1 MVTRTTIA
9 MLVLLA
15 LALAAGAVAVQS
27 RTVTGPVY
35 AVAQLQAGFARHPR
49 TWIGRSVLVRGN
61 VRRVAV
67 TMCSSR
73 GCQPQVQEWLVMETP
88 PVFRS
93 GGHVWISQG
102 PPRGLVLAPGP
113 TVRLIDALA
122 HLPLVG
128 RYLRDRLRPCRAA
141 AAMSRTTAS
150 WDMGGTDGLLRAVSP
165 AGQLLWRSRFQH
177 GQQHLLDDRPRRPG
191 AAR

>member
-1 MVTRTTIA
+1 MLTRTTIA

-35 AVAQLQAGFARHPR
+35 TVAQLQAGFARHPR

-61 VRRVAV
+61 VRHVALRL
-67 TMCSSR
+67 CSSR
-73 GCQPQVQEWLVMETP
+73 GCQPQTRQWFVMETP
-88 PVFRS
+88 QVFRS
-93 GGHVWISQG
+93 GGQVWISHG

-128 RYLRDRLRPCRAA
+128 RYLSDRLRTNGVHHLRLVSTHRCPLMWPSSCVNAV
-141 AAMSRTTAS
+141 
-150 WDMGGTDGLLRAVSP
+150 LLEP
-165 AGQLLWRSRFQH
+165 
-177 GQQHLLDDRPRRPG
+177 
-191 AAR
+191 